1 MIKKLSD
8 LSIGKKAII
17 RSFEK
22 NDNYIKLLEMGII
35 PGEQIEVE
43 KIAPFQD
50 PISVNVAGYKLSLRL
65 IEAEGIIV
73 EEITQS

>member
-65 IEAEGIIV
+65 IESEGIIV
-73 EEITQS
+73 EEINQ

>member
-8 LSIGKKAII
+8 LTIGKKAII

-35 PGEQIEVE
+35 PGELIEIE

-73 EEITQS
+73 EEIN

>member
-35 PGEQIEVE
+35 PGEFIEVE

-65 IEAEGIIV
+65 IEADGIIV
-73 EEITQS
+73 EELN

>member
-8 LSIGKKAII
+8 LPIGKKAII

-35 PGEQIEVE
+35 PGELIEIE
-43 KIAPFQD
+43 KIAPFLD

-73 EEITQS
+73 EEIN